1 MKNPVKHECLTSLNK
16 EKHCETGML
25 NKERKTKYLGFRV
38 EYEQYIQTI
47 QAAESAGISIT
58 DYILSK
64 LFSRHD
70 NDDDLN
76 KIQISEPI
84 SPSQFIGNMSSKYL
98 KESQQKLE
106 QLNLKR
112 TN

>member
-1 MKNPVKHECLTSLNK
+1 
-16 EKHCETGML
+16 ML

-47 QAAESAGISIT
+47 QAAENAGISIT

-64 LFSRHD
+64 LFSRQD
-70 NDDDLN
+70 SNGDL
-76 KIQISEPI
+76 KMVQISEPI
-84 SPSQFIGNMSSKYL
+84 SSSQFIGNMSGKYL

-106 QLNLKR
+106 QLNLKK